1 MATVIPVDE
10 FISDEWYPGFDPDQG
25 RAPWCVDPVR
35 TFRKEDEEALW
46 FLDFHWQRGLTPM
59 GLVFNEDGYNWST
72 QLAAE
77 QLPLPPGRGLTC
89 RLGGTHTYGSAIG
102 VDDPR
107 EIGQRARRL
116 EQNLPRFLRDFEPTW
131 GRMREEI
138 DQGWDYF
145 RGLDLSGLPLAGL
158 RENLIQARRYLKRT
172 AEIHFQVMYPLLA
185 NYVGFYG
192 LCTELG
198 LDPGQI
204 GKFLQG
210 YDTKIMETDRE
221 LWQLTTAARAAG
233 LGPVFAAHEAGRI
246 RAALAAHGGPASA
259 WLTMFDDFL
268 RVYGYRT
275 EGPCDIALPSWIE
288 DPAPALGMIK
298 SFLQKDIEHDFE
310 AARNAAIEEREEAV
324 EAARSTLTLDEQK
337 LFDGG
342 LASCRAANFPWWQ
355 DDHNYY
361 IDLRISLPMRWACQ
375 AIADRI
381 GADHRDDT
389 LYLFWPE
396 IMDVSSGRRT
406 YSGLRDLV
414 EERKQYFDYWQDRRP
429 SLPKVVGTIPESV
442 NDPILIEI
450 FGLNSHFL
458 RAVEAAGA
466 AGPVKTLTG
475 VPASKGTGRGIA
487 RVLHD
492 PAGLHRLNPGDV
504 LVCESTSPNWTP
516 AFAKIA
522 ACVCDG
528 GGTLSHA
535 AIVGREYR
543 VPTVTATGLATMIIS
558 DGDEVE
564 VDGST
569 GRVTVIKQ
577 ATNGAG

>member
-1 MATVIPVDE
+1 MTTVIPVDE
-10 FISDEWYPGFDPDQG
+10 FVSDEWYPGFTADYG
-25 RAPWCVDPVR
+25 HAPWCVDPVR
-35 TFRKEDEEALW
+35 RFRQEDEKELW

-59 GLVFNEDGYNWST
+59 GLTFNEDGYNWST

-77 QLPLPPGRGLTC
+77 QLPLPSGRGLTC
-89 RLGGTHTYGSAIG
+89 RMGGTHTYGSAIG

-107 EIGQRARRL
+107 EMSQRARRL
-116 EQNLPRFLRDFEPTW
+116 EHALPAFLRDFEPIW
-131 GRMREEI
+131 GRMRAEI

-145 RGLDLSGLPLAGL
+145 RGVDVSALSLAGL
-158 RENLIQARRYLKRT
+158 RENLIRARRYLKRT

-185 NYVGFYG
+185 NYAGFYG

-204 GKFLQG
+204 GRFLQG

-221 LWQLTTAARAAG
+221 LWKLTSAARAAG
-233 LGPVFAAHEAGRI
+233 LEPVFAAHEASGI
-246 RAALAAHGGPASA
+246 RAALAARGGPAGA
-259 WLTMFDDFL
+259 WLTRLDDFL

-288 DPAPALGMIK
+288 DPTPALGMIK
-298 SFLQKDIEHDFE
+298 SFLQKDTVHDFE
-310 AARNAAIEEREEAV
+310 QARNAAIEEREEAV
-324 EAARSTLTLDEQK
+324 DAARSTLTLDEQK

-375 AIADRI
+375 AIAGRI
-381 GADHRDDT
+381 GADHPDDT

-396 IMDVSSGRRT
+396 IMDVSAGRRS
-406 YSGLRDLV
+406 YDAGLRSLV
-414 EERKQYFDYWQDRRP
+414 EQRKQYFDYWLERRP
-429 SLPKVVGTIPESV
+429 GLPKVVGTIPESV

-458 RAVEAAGA
+458 RAVEAAGSSST
-466 AGPVKTLTG
+466 VRTLTG
-475 VPASKGTGRGIA
+475 VPASKGTGRGRA
-487 RVLHD
+487 RVLHNAD
-492 PAGLHRLNPGDV
+492 ELHRLSPGDV

-543 VPTVTATGLATMIIS
+543 VPTVTATGLATVVIS

-564 VDGST
+564 VDGTT
-569 GRVTVIKQ
+569 GQVTVLRR
-577 ATNGAG
+577 AGGRS

>member
-10 FISDEWYPGFDPDQG
+10 FITDEWYPGFRPG
-25 RAPWCVDPVR
+25 YTHAPWYIDPVQ
-35 TFRKEDEEALW
+35 TFRKQDEENFW
-46 FLDFHWQRGLTPM
+46 FLDFHWPRGLTPM
-59 GLVFNEDGYNWST
+59 GLIWNEDGYNWSS

-77 QLPLPPGRGLTC
+77 QMPLPPGRGITC
-89 RLGGTHTYGSAIG
+89 RLGGTHTYGSPLP
-102 VDDPR
+102 VTDVR

-116 EQNLPRFLRDFEPTW
+116 E
-131 GRMREEI
+131 
-138 DQGWDYF
+138 
-145 RGLDLSGLPLAGL
+145 RGLPPFLADL
-158 RENLIQARRYLKRT
+158 RENLIQARQYHKR
-172 AEIHFQVMYPLLA
+172 AFEIHFQVMYPLLA
-185 NYVGFYG
+185 NYVGFYSM
-192 LCTELG
+192 CTELG

-221 LWQLTTAARAAG
+221 LWKLTSAARSAG
-233 LGPVFAAHEAGRI
+233 LESAFAAHEPDGI
-246 RAALAAHGGPASA
+246 RGARAAHGGAAGP
-259 WLTMFDDFL
+259 WLTQFDDFL
-268 RVYGYRT
+268 QVYGWRT
-275 EGPCDIALPSWIE
+275 EGSCDVALPSWIE
-288 DPAPALGMIK
+288 DPTPALGTIK
-298 SFLQKDIEHDFE
+298 TFLLKDTDHDFE
-310 AARNAAIEEREEAV
+310 KARNAAVEEREAAV
-324 EAARSTLTLDEQK
+324 DAARSTLTLEEQK

-361 IDLRISLPMRWACQ
+361 IDLRIALPMRWACQ
-375 AIADRI
+375 GIADRI
-381 GADHRDDT
+381 GADHPDDT
-389 LYLFWPE
+389 LYLFWEE
-396 IMDVSSGRRT
+396 ILDVSGGRRPNDA
-406 YSGLRDLV
+406 GLRSLV
-414 EERKQYFDYWQDRRP
+414 EQRKQYFDYWLRRRP
-429 SLPKVVGTIPESV
+429 TLPKVVGTIPESV

-458 RAVEAAGA
+458 RAVEAVSSGSQ
-466 AGPVKTLTG
+466 VKTLTG

-487 RVLHD
+487 RVLHNAD
-492 PAGLHRLNPGDV
+492 ELHRLSPGEV

-535 AIVGREYR
+535 AIVGREYG
-543 VPTVTATGLATMIIS
+543 VPTVTAVGLATMVIA

-569 GRVTVIKQ
+569 GRVTVLKQ
-577 ATNGAG
+577 APNGQG